1 MLPIIKLIEEH
12 ILSLPERELI
22 ALAVSNKEQDF
33 HLSFTNNEDLRN
45 QVFNE
50 ITSGYE
56 EAYHIIS
63 KNVEIVIENIS
74 IDDKEVLEAN
84 FKIARELS
92 DKELLDI
99 AKAGFKD
106 DGVSHYK
113 IDEEEMLRN
122 IKHNIREG
130 ASYEFNLTE
139 CYETYKHLKF
149 FMKDEYVQLL
159 LKMGLKQEHL
169 NHVIEI
175 NTVEKTFFNIIK
187 SGKLFNLSKT
197 LAIIEK
203 AYNMRI
209 LETLI
214 THYYHGVKIPVHP
227 KTKSK
232 NVTIMED
239 DIIKVTESIKGDF
252 SRVNETTLG
261 KAMFREVLL
270 SEPDIPIGDGIRQA
284 IRGNKNIIIYNELK
298 DFLMPFKNRFG
309 RVKTRQAFAPM
320 FYIIFENAYRKNAI
334 LTKEGF
340 DEEIEKDSFFPWS
353 NYNKYFAKIDRLVGL
368 DSKE

>member
-1 MLPIIKLIEEH
+1 
-12 ILSLPERELI
+12 
-22 ALAVSNKEQDF
+22 
-33 HLSFTNNEDLRN
+33 
-45 QVFNE
+45 
-50 ITSGYE
+50 
-56 EAYHIIS
+56 
-63 KNVEIVIENIS
+63 
-74 IDDKEVLEAN
+74 
-84 FKIARELS
+84 
-92 DKELLDI
+92 
-99 AKAGFKD
+99 
-106 DGVSHYK
+106 
-113 IDEEEMLRN
+113 
-122 IKHNIREG
+122 
-130 ASYEFNLTE
+130 
-139 CYETYKHLKF
+139 
-149 FMKDEYVQLL
+149 MKDEYVQLL
-159 LKMGLKQEHL
+159 IKIGLKQEHL
-169 NHVIEI
+169 NHVIEFDKI
-175 NTVEKTFFNIIK
+175 EKTFLNIIK
-187 SGKLFNLSKT
+187 SGKLFNFSKV
-197 LAIIEK
+197 LFIIEK

-270 SEPDIPIGDGIRQA
+270 SNPDVPIGDGIRQA

-298 DFLMPFKNRFG
+298 DFLKPFKKRFG
-309 RVKTRQAFAPM
+309 RAKTRHAFAPI
-320 FYIIFENAYRKNAI
+320 FYIIFENVYRNNAI

-340 DEEIEKDSFFPWS
+340 EEEIEKDSFFPWS